1 MFCDGCGTALAAGQR
16 YCSRCGKECA
26 GVISVGYPR
35 RSRVQEHVR
44 LLAILWFAFSA
55 LSALGGIVLA
65 VLANT
70 LFLHLHEMGAPE
82 APTAFLHPFLTF
94 IGLLLIVKGA
104 AGFLAGWGLLN
115 REPWAR
121 MLVLILAFLS
131 LINPPFG
138 TALGIYTLWVLLPAN
153 SEEEYERYQAA
164 EHDVTAPHAI

>member
-1 MFCDGCGTALAAGQR
+1 
-16 YCSRCGKECA
+16 
-26 GVISVGYPR
+26 
-35 RSRVQEHVR
+35 
-44 LLAILWFAFSA
+44 
-55 LSALGGIVLA
+55 
-65 VLANT
+65 
-70 LFLHLHEMGAPE
+70 MGAPE

-164 EHDVTAPHAI
+164 GHDVTAPRAI

>member
-26 GVISVGYPR
+26 GVITVGYPR